1 MSKIIELTK
10 VFLKTSFTKYKGTSN
25 KKEKTVVQKILTG
38 IGIVAL
44 VAYMMGVFGF
54 ISYEMIDVL
63 VQAGQPAVFLGV
75 ALLSIALLLLIQ
87 TLIAS
92 MNLFYFSKDIEY
104 ILPLPLKPHEIVI
117 AKFNTLLVTE
127 YITVFTF
134 LLVPFTIYGILTGA
148 GALFY
153 LYALLILLVFPILP
167 ALISCILVMIAMSF
181 SNLTK
186 NKEKFQTIAT
196 IVLILAVLAMQMQL
210 TGSEETTNEEMV
222 QMLTQFNGLVEQID
236 DYFITLGDSI
246 NALINY
252 NNISGIHSL
261 LKLVVITAVAYII
274 FMVISQKLYF
284 RGAVG
289 ASYSGKKKREK
300 GANGLS
306 YKKQNI
312 GVTYVKKEFTALFKN
327 SIFFTQCILPSILMP
342 VIVLISS
349 IAGAGGMEEL
359 ESQGIQSLDISNTIG
374 LCVVTGINTF
384 LFIMN
389 FIAVTAVSRDG
400 ENAMFM
406 KYIPLDLSKQC
417 TYKII
422 PAVIMSMI
430 TSCIIVVTGA
440 IMFGASLLFILLN
453 LIIALLLSIF
463 YSYLMIIVDLKHPK
477 LKWDTEYAVV
487 KQNMNMLF
495 EFALSMAIIIILVGI
510 GFAFSQVWYGI
521 TAGVLIAVLGL
532 GIYAV
537 KKYISKNQVKLF
549 EKVQ

>member
-25 KKEKTVVQKILTG
+25 KKEKTVGQKILTA
-38 IGIVAL
+38 IGVVLL

-92 MNLFYFSKDIEY
+92 MNLFYFSKDLEY

-117 AKFNTLLVTE
+117 AKFNTLLITE

-134 LLVPFTIYGILTGA
+134 LLAPFIIYGILTGA

-153 LYALLILLVFPILP
+153 LYALLILLAFPILP

-181 SNLTK
+181 SGLTK

-196 IVLILAVLAMQMQL
+196 IVLILAVLVMQMQL

-261 LKLVVITAVAYII
+261 LKLVVITAIAYMI

-284 RGAVG
+284 KGAVG
-289 ASYSGKKKREK
+289 ASYSGKKKR
-300 GANGLS
+300 
-306 YKKQNI
+306 
-312 GVTYVKKEFTALFKN
+312 
-327 SIFFTQCILPSILMP
+327 
-342 VIVLISS
+342 
-349 IAGAGGMEEL
+349 
-359 ESQGIQSLDISNTIG
+359 
-374 LCVVTGINTF
+374 
-384 LFIMN
+384 
-389 FIAVTAVSRDG
+389 
-400 ENAMFM
+400 
-406 KYIPLDLSKQC
+406 
-417 TYKII
+417 
-422 PAVIMSMI
+422 
-430 TSCIIVVTGA
+430 
-440 IMFGASLLFILLN
+440 
-453 LIIALLLSIF
+453 
-463 YSYLMIIVDLKHPK
+463 
-477 LKWDTEYAVV
+477 DT
-487 KQNMNMLF
+487 
-495 EFALSMAIIIILVGI
+495 
-510 GFAFSQVWYGI
+510 
-521 TAGVLIAVLGL
+521 
-532 GIYAV
+532 
-537 KKYISKNQVKLF
+537 
-549 EKVQ
+549 